1 MIMQKETCKKV
12 LVAGTLVLD
21 VVPVFA
27 TSTSAH
33 ERFASGGTVYL
44 EKIQTA
50 LGGSVGNTGVALH
63 RLGADARLF
72 TRVGEDAF
80 GDLAKSLLGRTG
92 CMFTAPAVGGM
103 NTSASVIVAPP
114 ESDRTILH
122 SRGASQR
129 YTATD
134 IPEELLRENDLL
146 HFGYPTGMTCMFE
159 DGGETLSG
167 LFRRAKQAGTATS
180 MDVSFPGVDT
190 PAALADWREILAKT
204 LPNVDVFLP
213 SYEEL
218 LMLLHREKYLAMR
231 RANPD
236 MRMEDILDE
245 ALVSKMAN
253 ELLEMGAA
261 IAVVKCGEAGAY
273 CKTASGGRLATAGRL
288 APSLTAGWAN
298 REVWIAPYCAE
309 PIRSTNGAGDT
320 FVAGFLL
327 GLLLGRT
334 LEDTAALAAASAASR
349 LESADAANGIPH
361 YTEVEARIKDGW
373 EQLPVPLK
381 EWVRTGTKNLYER
394 AREIEQR

>member
-1 MIMQKETCKKV
+1 MKKETCKKV

-21 VVPVFA
+21 VVPVFETN
-27 TSTSAH
+27 TSVH
-33 ERFASGGTVYL
+33 ERFTSGGTVYL
-44 EKIQTA
+44 EKIQTS

-72 TRVGEDAF
+72 TRVGGDAF
-80 GDLAKSLLGRTG
+80 GDLAKSLLERTG
-92 CMFTAPAVGGM
+92 CPFTAPAIKGM

-129 YTATD
+129 YIATD
-134 IPEELLRENDLL
+134 IPEGLLRGNDLM
-146 HFGYPTGMTCMFE
+146 HFGYPTGMACMYE

-167 LFRRAKQAGTATS
+167 LFRRAKQAGAATS

-190 PAALADWREILAKT
+190 PAALADWREIFAKT

-218 LMLLHREKYLAMR
+218 LMLLHREKYLALR

-236 MRMEDILDE
+236 MRMGDILDE
-245 ALVSKMAN
+245 ALVSGMADD
-253 ELLEMGAA
+253 LLKMGAA
-261 IAVVKCGEAGAY
+261 IAVIKCGEAGAY
-273 CKTASGGRLATAGRL
+273 CKTASGGRLAKTGRL
-288 APSLTAGWAN
+288 ASLLTDGWAN
-298 REVWIAPYCAE
+298 REAWIAPYRAE
-309 PIRSTNGAGDT
+309 RIRSTNGAGDT

-334 LEDTAALAAASAASR
+334 LEETAALAAASAASR
-349 LESADAANGIPH
+349 LESVNAASGIPH
-361 YTEVEARIKDGW
+361 YTEVEARIKGGW
-373 EQLPVPLK
+373 EQLPVTLTG
-381 EWVRTGTKNLYER
+381 WTRSGTKNLYER
-394 AREIEQR
+394 TREK